1 VSAAGFRRA
10 LGKDFESDGTSI
22 VDAIAAS
29 LASSSETVDDLV
41 QNWGEFVKRY
51 VAEWKLGNLGV
62 AFSVVKSSTGAEK
75 EELLF
80 LRKSGISALATSGKN
95 ASSSGAH
102 MRFQNDAVENATSLL
117 SRAAGNSVERMAK
130 LLGCNFCGL
139 ENREAVD
146 WLDLATC
153 EATGTG
159 GLSMTGRSSSSS
171 AHDALFRDQR
181 RLLQRQT
188 ILTVRKAWESLI
200 VNDKDL
206 AACAQSI

>member
-1 VSAAGFRRA
+1 METREPRCCFFRC
-10 LGKDFESDGTSI
+10 EI
-22 VDAIAAS
+22 VY
-29 LASSSETVDDLV
+29 E
-41 QNWGEFVKRY
+41 R
-51 VAEWKLGNLGV
+51 
-62 AFSVVKSSTGAEK
+62 EK

-102 MRFQNDAVENATSLL
+102 MRFQNDAVEDATSLL

-130 LLGCNFCGL
+130 LLECNFCGL

-159 GLSMTGRSSSSS
+159 GLSMTGRNPRAVRTMRCSGTK
-171 AHDALFRDQR
+171 DACSNAKRF
-181 RLLQRQT
+181 
-188 ILTVRKAWESLI
+188 
-200 VNDKDL
+200 
-206 AACAQSI
+206 